1 MNAFPLIRT
10 KLSNE
15 RLMAALL
22 FVLAL
27 YQLPRWVS
35 NPVEIGGFLAL
46 LAFSLAVDT
55 AANFLRFKRPIC
67 AVSAG
72 VTAALLYTLSPGV
85 PLWGQLIAS
94 AFALLAGKHVWGGT
108 GKNPV
113 NPAMAGLLLL
123 GLVFPIQFP
132 PLSPSWL
139 LLPAV
144 LLSLP
149 FLFFRPYASVGMMAG
164 MVWALLTRGELS
176 LPNVLSYGVVLWGCL
191 VITDPVTTTAKP
203 LAGAVAGLLAG
214 FAPLA
219 AGGTAVAMA
228 LGVLA
233 ANMLSLGADRLG
245 IGAGPQLRLKF
256 GSRMRIPFSREGT
269 AFLDLAGSGA
279 PQCADAA
286 GLSGEEILA
295 RIESCGVFGCGGA
308 AFPTAR
314 KIRTALAA
322 DTAEKH
328 LIINGVECD
337 PGLLHDKWLL
347 HHHADE
353 IMQGIVLLRRCVP
366 FATVTVAAKDID
378 GLAFPSP
385 VRLHRVP
392 GYYPAGAERALIGE
406 ALKKTV
412 DFCEIPAAMGILVL
426 NVQTVF
432 SIYEAACLN
441 RDADTRFI
449 TVADAGRLAGSVARV
464 RLGAEAHDIM
474 ENVYPGAAVVF
485 TGGGMMNARVAE
497 DDAVVD
503 KAVNFLAAGKLP
515 DYRESPLCSR
525 CGLCGAVC
533 PSRLPVHEIALLVD
547 EKKMEGTAR
556 FHPEKC
562 MECGG
567 CSHVCLA
574 GRNLSARVGAAK
586 SYQKETS
593 LSLHSVPRTL

>member
-1 MNAFPLIRT
+1 MNAFPLLRT

-55 AANFLRFKRPIC
+55 AVNFIRYKRPMC

-72 VTAALLYTLSPGV
+72 VTAALLYALSPGV
-85 PLWGQLIAS
+85 PLWGQLIA
-94 AFALLAGKHVWGGT
+94 AAIALLAGKHVWGGT
-108 GKNPV
+108 GKNPI
-113 NPAMAGLLLL
+113 NPAMVGLLLL
-123 GLVFPIQFP
+123 GLAFPIQFP
-132 PLSPSWL
+132 PLAPSWL
-139 LLPAV
+139 LLPAM

-164 MVWALLTRGELS
+164 MLAALLLHGTLTFANE
-176 LPNVLSYGVVLWGCL
+176 LSYGVVLWGCL
-191 VITDPVTTTAKP
+191 VITDPVTTTARP
-203 LAGAVAGLLAG
+203 LPGAVAGVLAG
-214 FAPLA
+214 LVPLMV
-219 AGGTAVAMA
+219 GGSASAMA

-233 ANMLSLGADRLG
+233 ANVLSLAADRLG
-245 IGAGPQLRLKF
+245 IGAGPKLLLKF

-269 AFLDLAGSGA
+269 AFVDLTEGVAPEGGS
-279 PQCADAA
+279 DVE
-286 GLSGEEILA
+286 LTSVEILE
-295 RIESCGVFGCGGA
+295 RIERCGVFGYGGA

-314 KIRTALAA
+314 KIRTAIAA

-328 LIINGVECD
+328 LIVNGAECD
-337 PGLLHDKWLL
+337 PGLIHDKWLL
-347 HHHADE
+347 RHHADE
-353 IMQGIVLLRRCVP
+353 IIGGIGLLCRCIP
-366 FATVTVAAKDID
+366 FATVTVACKDID

-392 GYYPAGAERALIGE
+392 DYYPAGAEKALIRE
-406 ALKKTV
+406 VLKNSV
-412 DFCEIPAAMGILVL
+412 AEGEIPAEKGILVL

-432 SIYEAACLN
+432 SIYEAVRLN
-441 RDADTRFI
+441 RMADTRFI
-449 TVADAGRLAGSVARV
+449 TVADAGRRTGTVARV
-464 RLGAEAHDIM
+464 RLGAGAHSVV
-474 ENVYPGAAVVF
+474 EGVFPCTAVVF
-485 TGGGMMNARVAE
+485 TGGGMMNAQIAS

-525 CGLCGAVC
+525 CGLCSAVC
-533 PSRLPVHEIALLVD
+533 PARLHVQEIAGLVD
-547 EKKMEGTAR
+547 EGHMERTAQFR
-556 FHPEKC
+556 PEMC
-562 MECGG
+562 MACGS

-574 GRNLSARVGAAK
+574 GRNLSAKVSVAREHCKGSASALQSAK
-586 SYQKETS
+586 G
-593 LSLHSVPRTL
+593 TL